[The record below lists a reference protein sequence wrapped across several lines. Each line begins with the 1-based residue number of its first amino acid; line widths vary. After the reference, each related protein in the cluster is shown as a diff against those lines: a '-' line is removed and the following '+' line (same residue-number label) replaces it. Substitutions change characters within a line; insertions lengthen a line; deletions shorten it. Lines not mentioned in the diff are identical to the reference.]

1 MFAVIVA
8 TLTLRELFLIEADVT
23 EHKLSVCVYVHIDVY
38 GEIESLLLVF
48 KLLELDF
55 WQQLYNFIPT
65 KRQLFT
71 NLLTLFYF
79 SNEELKEAL

>member
-23 EHKLSVCVYVHIDVY
+23 EHKLSVCVHIDVY